1 MHLQMMQLFADG
13 HAATQ
18 ESATA
23 VEETC
28 IPELVYT
35 RRCGYNRILAL
46 GSSAGGLGGGGGVC
60 LAAYYK
66 DALQEVIVEHDRVHG
81 VASRM

>member
-13 HAATQ
+13 HAALK

-46 GSSAGGLGGGGGVC
+46 GSSAGGLGGGGGMPRRI
-60 LAAYYK
+60 
-66 DALQEVIVEHDRVHG
+66 LQGRIAGGHRG
-81 VASRM
+81 A

>member
-13 HAATQ
+13 HAALQ

-23 VEETC
+23 VEET
-28 IPELVYT
+28 
-35 RRCGYNRILAL
+35 
-46 GSSAGGLGGGGGVC
+46 
-60 LAAYYK
+60 
-66 DALQEVIVEHDRVHG
+66 EVIVEHDRVYG

>member
-46 GSSAGGLGGGGGVC
+46 GCSAGELGEGMPRRI
-60 LAAYYK
+60 
-66 DALQEVIVEHDRVHG
+66 LQGRIAG
-81 VASRM
+81 